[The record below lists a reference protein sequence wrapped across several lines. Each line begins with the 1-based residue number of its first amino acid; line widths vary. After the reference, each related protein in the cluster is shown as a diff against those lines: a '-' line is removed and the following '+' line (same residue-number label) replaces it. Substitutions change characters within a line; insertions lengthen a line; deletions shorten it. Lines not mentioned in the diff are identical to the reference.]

1 VQDDDNYDYNL
12 DYDHIKLFD
21 HVLDVKYLIQQ
32 QLFEHI
38 LLFDYYDVK
47 YLIQQQLFEHI
58 LFLDIFDVKHLI
70 QQLHFIFFDVFDVF
84 GP

>member
-1 VQDDDNYDYNL
+1 MQDDDNYDYNL

-21 HVLDVKYLIQQ
+21 HVL
-32 QLFEHI
+32 
-38 LLFDYYDVK
+38 DVK